1 MFSNVGR
8 KIKMSAKVLLALYSI
23 FTILMVIVAFLGDI
37 IGGFGLTSVLED
49 IIGFVLVGV
58 LGLITILPVCWMIY
72 GFGELVESKENNRN

>member
-23 FTILMVIVAFLGDI
+23 FTILMVIVAF
-37 IGGFGLTSVLED
+37 LED

>member
-37 IGGFGLTSVLED
+37 IG
-49 IIGFVLVGV
+49 FVLVGV